1 MKHNTIYKRLF
12 CTSLLVLG
20 SYFLVPV
27 SAQTLS
33 LDSCLSLARQHNADI
48 RNSRLAVQKA
58 QAVKDQVYTKYFP
71 NVSLRA
77 LGYYAAQPMIDFGVD
92 DISSNDMRELLEAIY
107 EALSDETDVSNRL
120 NLMKKGAGGSIVL
133 AQPIYM
139 GGRIANGNRL
149 ADLGVEAAGLQAEVK
164 VRDVLEQ
171 VESSYYLVV
180 GLKEKSATVDAAL
193 ELIDS
198 LSHTVNSALANGL
211 ATKADALQVELKRN
225 EIKAQQQQL
234 NSGIRLAR
242 RLLCIQIGIDYSDN
256 LDFGTESGKWKV
268 ESDADAKNLSTFNFQ
283 LSTSTRPERRLL
295 DLNLRAQELQK
306 ELTRGEALPQ
316 LALVGV
322 GFYGNLIR
330 SNATANAV
338 ALLSLTVPLTDWW
351 ETSHKMREHN
361 LRIEEARTMQE
372 DYNKKMSLEEEKAYS
387 DMVDAAMLIRSD
399 SAALDLARENH
410 RLATLNYSA
419 GANTLNDVLQ
429 AQTLLLQAQN
439 ALTDRRIAYLIAR
452 RRLQDLT
459 SQSSPKERSR

>member
-12 CTSLLVLG
+12 CTGLLVLG
-20 SYFLVPV
+20 SWLLIPV

-48 RNSRLAVQKA
+48 QSSRLAVQKA
-58 QAVKDQVYTKYFP
+58 HAVKDQVYTKYFP

-77 LGYYAAQPMIDFGVD
+77 LGYYAAQPMISFGVD

-120 NLMKKGAGGSIVL
+120 ELMKKGAGGSIVL

-149 ADLGVEAAGLQAEVK
+149 ASLGVEAAGLQAEMK
-164 VRDVLEQ
+164 SRDVLEQ

-225 EIKAQQQQL
+225 EIKAKQQQL

-256 LDFGTESGKWKV
+256 LDFGNEELTIGNQDSIF
-268 ESDADAKNLSTFNFQ
+268 TFQSSVYNPQ
-283 LSTSTRPERRLL
+283 RPERRLL

-306 ELTRGEALPQ
+306 EMTRGEALPQ

-330 SNATANAV
+330 SNPTANAV

-351 ETSHKMREHN
+351 ETSRKMREHN
-361 LRIEEARTMQE
+361 LRIEEARIMQE

-399 SAALDLARENH
+399 SAALDLARENY

-452 RRLQDLT
+452 RRLQDLVGG
-459 SQSSPKERSR
+459 K

>member
-1 MKHNTIYKRLF
+1 MKHNTIYRRLI
-12 CTSLLVLG
+12 CTSLIVLS

-27 SAQTLS
+27 SAQTLT

-48 RNSRLAVQKA
+48 LNSQLAVQKA

-77 LGYYAAQPMIDFGVD
+77 LGYYAAQPMINFGVD
-92 DISSNDMRELLEAIY
+92 DINSDDMRDLLEAIY
-107 EALSDETDVSNRL
+107 EALSDETDVNNQL
-120 NLMKKGAGGSIVL
+120 ELMKKGAGGSIVL

-149 ADLGVEAAGLQAEVK
+149 ANLGVEAAGLQAEVK

-256 LDFGTESGKWKV
+256 LDFGDELRIGNEELTINPQLTILSSG
-268 ESDADAKNLSTFNFQ
+268 
-283 LSTSTRPERRLL
+283 RPERQLL
-295 DLNLRAQELQK
+295 EVNLRAQELQK

-351 ETSHKMREHN
+351 ETSHKIREHN

-459 SQSSPKERSR
+459 SQSSPTERSR

>member
-1 MKHNTIYKRLF
+1 
-12 CTSLLVLG
+12 
-20 SYFLVPV
+20 
-27 SAQTLS
+27 
-33 LDSCLSLARQHNADI
+33 LARQHNADI

-77 LGYYAAQPMIDFGVD
+77 IGYYAAQPMIDFGVD

-120 NLMKKGAGGSIVL
+120 NLMKKGAGGSLVL

-149 ADLGVEAAGLQAEVK
+149 ADLGVEAAGLQAEMK

-198 LSHTVNSALANGL
+198 LSHTVNSALVNGL

-256 LDFGTESGKWKV
+256 LDFGDELRIGNDELTINS
-268 ESDADAKNLSTFNFQ
+268 Q
-283 LSTSTRPERRLL
+283 LTMFSSSRPERRLL
-295 DLNLRAQELQK
+295 DINLRAQELQK

-351 ETSHKMREHN
+351 ETSHKIREHN
-361 LRIEEARTMQE
+361 LRIEEARNMQE

-399 SAALDLARENH
+399 SAALDLARENY

>member
-77 LGYYAAQPMIDFGVD
+77 MGYYAAQPMIDFGVD

-120 NLMKKGAGGSIVL
+120 NLMKKGAGASIVL

-180 GLKEKSATVDAAL
+180 GLKEKSATVNAAL

-256 LDFGTESGKWKV
+256 LDFGDELRIGNEELTINPQLTMLSSG
-268 ESDADAKNLSTFNFQ
+268 
-283 LSTSTRPERRLL
+283 RPERQLL
-295 DLNLRAQELQK
+295 DVNLRAQELQK

-330 SNATANAV
+330 SNPTANAV

-351 ETSHKMREHN
+351 ETSHKIREHN

-459 SQSSPKERSR
+459 SQSSPTERSR

>member
-1 MKHNTIYKRLF
+1 
-12 CTSLLVLG
+12 
-20 SYFLVPV
+20 
-27 SAQTLS
+27 
-33 LDSCLSLARQHNADI
+33 LARQHNADI

-77 LGYYAAQPMIDFGVD
+77 IGYYAAQPMIDFGVD

-120 NLMKKGAGGSIVL
+120 NLMKKGAGGSLVL

-198 LSHTVNSALANGL
+198 LSHTVNSALVNGL

-256 LDFGTESGKWKV
+256 LDFGDELRIGNEELTINPQLTMLSSG
-268 ESDADAKNLSTFNFQ
+268 
-283 LSTSTRPERRLL
+283 RPERQLL
-295 DLNLRAQELQK
+295 EVNLRAQELQK

-330 SNATANAV
+330 SNTTANAV

-351 ETSHKMREHN
+351 ETSHKIREHN